1 MIQRRAKESLEAE
14 FQLTYFEQPTEA
26 FNMCGIP
33 DGPFRSVVFPLSIHN
48 LRHAREWLQSLIA
61 ERPFPYPVAAKA
73 MLISQSINYVEG
85 KAPEWTRDEG
95 QVFYSSLNDS
105 GFPPNGLPVR
115 EVAQS
120 GSAAWTLRR
129 SIYAVLVDLPFAG
142 LADFLTRAASAK
154 GPIRRLSDEDLGIG
168 MTPIVIPATF
178 EYQVSDLHVWDRQET
193 TRCFWHFCRV
203 ADRDALLQMEAQT
216 ITDGSSERLL
226 EQAEEIGAHARSEF
240 ERLIGESSADRQQ

>member
-1 MIQRRAKESLEAE
+1 
-14 FQLTYFEQPTEA
+14 
-26 FNMCGIP
+26 
-33 DGPFRSVVFPLSIHN
+33 
-48 LRHAREWLQSLIA
+48 
-61 ERPFPYPVAAKA
+61 

-115 EVAQS
+115 EVAQN

-154 GPIRRLSDEDLGIG
+154 GPIRRLSDEELGIG

-193 TRCFWHFCRV
+193 TRFVGMNGQPNQNAPKPCPACRV
-203 ADRDALLQMEAQT
+203 AMQQIRHDDRIVSLRAMQHDHRAFRF
-216 ITDGSSERLL
+216 D
-226 EQAEEIGAHARSEF
+226 
-240 ERLIGESSADRQQ
+240 